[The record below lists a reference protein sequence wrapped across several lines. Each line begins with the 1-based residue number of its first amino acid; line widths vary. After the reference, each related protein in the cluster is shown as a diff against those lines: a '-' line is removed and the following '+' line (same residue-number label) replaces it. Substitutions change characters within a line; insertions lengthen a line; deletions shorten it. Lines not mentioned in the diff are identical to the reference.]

1 MTFAGN
7 TVDITVLTSGGV
19 FFDFDSDGDF
29 AGLDISN
36 LVGPGQDDNLTGAF
50 SAFNITDGSQVAN
63 ITGEVVAA
71 AVVPVPASA
80 VAIAPMMLGLF
91 GYRKY
96 KKRRQLA

>member
-1 MTFAGN
+1 MGFGP
-7 TVDITVLTSGGV
+7 
-19 FFDFDSDGDF
+19 SDGDF
-29 AGLDISN
+29 EGLDISN
-36 LVGPGQDDNLTGAF
+36 LVGPGQDANNLTGAF
-50 SAFNITDGSQVAN
+50 SAFNISDGSQVAN

-80 VAIAPMMLGLF
+80 VAIAPMMLGLL